1 MWCIK
6 KICFISILFVL
17 LPMEA
22 YSQENK
28 TGSLADLVNEVLS
41 GNPDLAALK
50 EHINALSTRPDQ
62 EGSLA
67 NPSLTLGLVNVPT
80 DTFDLDQEAMTQKT
94 IGLMQNFPYPGK
106 RDLKKQIARMEFNKG
121 LADLETL
128 KLQLIRDLKTD
139 YYNLYFVSRSR
150 EVTERNKRL
159 LQDFIRI
166 AETKYSVGKGIQQ
179 DVLKAYVE
187 LSKMNEKLISLK
199 ERETVFKA
207 RLNSYM
213 NRPPDTPFELP
224 KELEV
229 SHDVMSN
236 STPVN
241 DTFEEHP
248 LLKGMEALIE
258 KNEKAQLLAEKN
270 YYPDFNV
277 TLQYGQRED
286 GQMDRADFI
295 STMVSIQLPLWQK
308 NKEDK
313 ALMEKKARLNEAKR
327 KYEAAK
333 NRLAYMI
340 KKTKSEMESAWEQ
353 MLLFRDGII
362 PQAKASLESAIA
374 GYQVNKVDFLTLL
387 NNHLTLFNYEI
398 QYYRSLANHEIKMAE
413 LEEALG
419 GSLMAPN
426 DGEIR

>member
-1 MWCIK
+1 MWYTN
-6 KICFISILFVL
+6 KIGIILLCFALSPVKGFT
-17 LPMEA
+17 E
-22 YSQENK
+22 ENK
-28 TGSLADLVNEVLS
+28 SIGLVPIVNKVLEE
-41 GNPDLAALK
+41 NLDLAVLK
-50 EHINALSTRPDQ
+50 EHINALSTIPDQ
-62 EGSLA
+62 AGALP

-80 DTFDLDQEAMTQKT
+80 DSFDLKQEAMTQKT
-94 IGLMQNFPYPGK
+94 IGIMQSFPYPGK
-106 RDLKKQIARMEFNKG
+106 RSLKKEVARMDYNKG
-121 LADLETL
+121 IADLEAL
-128 KLQLIRDLKTD
+128 KLQVIRDVKTD
-139 YYNLYFVSRSR
+139 YYNLFFVIRSR

-187 LSKMNEKLISLK
+187 LSKMKEKLISLK
-199 ERETVFKA
+199 EQEAVLKA
-207 RLNSYM
+207 RINSYM
-213 NRPPDTPFELP
+213 NRPPHTPFELP

-229 SHDVMSN
+229 SHDAMSHHQPM
-236 STPVN
+236 SSIM
-241 DTFEEHP
+241 EEHP

-258 KNEKAQLLAEKN
+258 KNEKARLLAEKN

-286 GQMDRADFI
+286 GHVDRADFI
-295 STMVSIQLPLWQK
+295 STMVSIPLPLWQK
-308 NKEDK
+308 EKEDK
-313 ALMEKKARLNEAKR
+313 ALMERKARLNEAKR
-327 KYEAAK
+327 KYESAQ
-333 NRLAYMI
+333 NHLAFLI
-340 KKTKSEMESAWEQ
+340 RKTKSEMESAWEQ

-398 QYYRSLANHEIKMAE
+398 QYYRSLTNHEIKMAQ

-419 GSLMAPN
+419 GKLMAKN